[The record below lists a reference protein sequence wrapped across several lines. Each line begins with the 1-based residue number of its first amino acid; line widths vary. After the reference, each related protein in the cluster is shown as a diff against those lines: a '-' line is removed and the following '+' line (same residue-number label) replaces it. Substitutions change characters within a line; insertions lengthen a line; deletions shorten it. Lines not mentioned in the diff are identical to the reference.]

1 MNCLISIFLNISL
14 LMLFSF
20 NIAAEETGSNYKE
33 YTNTNCEE
41 FVKTDSIY
49 ALTYEEKM
57 AIASKKFNTG
67 VNQDEEACNPQS
79 NKNHVGSSGES
90 SSAGNI
96 SGTQNTESSN
106 NVKSSS
112 NVGDNSIIEKNNK
125 SSSVTNDNLE
135 NGSIPNCISGFKD
148 DDELAA
154 AIKKA
159 ISIETDVE
167 RKKELIK
174 NYANYKGINIKED
187 QC

>member
-14 LMLFSF
+14 LILFSF

-79 NKNHVGSSGES
+79 NKNNLGLSGGS

-96 SGTQNTESSN
+96 SGTQSTENSN
-106 NVKSSS
+106 NSKITSSVGS
-112 NVGDNSIIEKNNK
+112 NTIIEKNTK
-125 SSSVTNDNLE
+125 SSSVSDEKIE
-135 NGSIPNCISGFKD
+135 NGAIPTCISGYKD

-154 AIKKA
+154 AIKQA
-159 ISIETDVE
+159 ISIETDAK

-174 NYANYKGINIKED
+174 NYANYKGINLKED